1 MKLYKKWFKIIKN
14 IEPKIVRQAIAIK
27 LGPKTNFEIDI
38 LKFSAV
44 VKTDKEVKLHDVPA
58 HHPIKWACIKKA
70 ASQTDKRGANKDK
83 IGAEVIIGWIPTKPK
98 IQTINGRKIIII
110 QKGKLLP
117 TLVSIKFWISI
128 EPLNIDS
135 IWFASFFSTTNRQ
148 TPVRS

>member
-58 HHPIKWACIKKA
+58 HHPIKWACIKK
-70 ASQTDKRGANKDK
+70 
-83 IGAEVIIGWIPTKPK
+83 
-98 IQTINGRKIIII
+98 
-110 QKGKLLP
+110 LLP
-117 TLVSIKFWISI
+117 KLIK
-128 EPLNIDS
+128 E
-135 IWFASFFSTTNRQ
+135 AQ
-148 TPVRS
+148 TKIK